1 MHEAPA
7 PVDQGLETGSRPS
20 LSQYLRDL
28 GLAEVEQWMEFPLVA
43 GIADGTLA
51 PEIFRHYLEQDYLYL
66 RNYVRLYAKLAAH
79 APDAEVEH
87 LVRLAWNVL
96 DVELGLHRGL
106 GEAFGCDFERASPS
120 AVCTEYIDFL
130 LDAAASFGDGL
141 VASLPCIWGYGMIA
155 SRMRPPTDERY
166 RRWVATYDSARFE
179 GLLEKHCQLLDDAA
193 PDPARAEALFR
204 RGLALEAEFWNQ
216 EP

>member
-1 MHEAPA
+1 
-7 PVDQGLETGSRPS
+7 LS

-28 GLAEVEQWMEFPLVA
+28 GLAEVEHWMKFPLVA
-43 GIADGTLA
+43 GIADGTLD
-51 PEIFRHYLEQDYLYL
+51 PRIFRHYLEQDFLYL

-106 GEAFGCDFERASPS
+106 GDAFGCDFEAARPS
-120 AVCTEYIDFL
+120 TVCTEYIEFL
-130 LDAAASFGDGL
+130 LDAADSFGDGL
-141 VASLPCIWGYGMIA
+141 VASLPCIWGYGVIA

-166 RRWVATYDSARFE
+166 ARWVATYDGARFE

-193 PDPARAEALFR
+193 PDPARSESIFR